1 MGGFHAHQKQK
12 HKCMDAISHSGI
24 LPKPRNIPT
33 TLGQEIPGEK
43 TNLAALTGNCSRN
56 LSINGSLGKQGSF
69 PQPKD

>member
-1 MGGFHAHQKQK
+1 
-12 HKCMDAISHSGI
+12 MDAISHSGI

-43 TNLAALTGNCSRN
+43 TKLPGWTGNWSRI

-69 PQPKD
+69 PEPKD